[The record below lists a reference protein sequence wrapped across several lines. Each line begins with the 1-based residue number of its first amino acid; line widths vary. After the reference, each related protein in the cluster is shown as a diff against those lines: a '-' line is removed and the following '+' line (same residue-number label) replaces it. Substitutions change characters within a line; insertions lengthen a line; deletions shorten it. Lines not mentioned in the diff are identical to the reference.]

1 MKILVFSDTHGR
13 TGGMLRAI
21 AAHNPDTVL
30 HLGDCAEDM
39 RRVEKDYPMLPILKV
54 CGNCDDYPHEQETRE
69 VSLGGMKLY
78 MAHGHR
84 HRVKWELEPL
94 LLAGQCAG
102 AQMVLFGHTHRAV
115 WETFGGMY
123 VLNPGTAGIGP
134 NKTFALL
141 EIENGDVKRCEILPI
156 PEKEPKQS

>member
-1 MKILVFSDTHGR
+1 MKKILVLTGSPRKNGNTDKLAAAFEKGAREAGHETVRFEAGKKNIGGCHGCNGCWSNDHACCR
-13 TGGMLRAI
+13 
-21 AAHNPDTVL
+21 
-30 HLGDCAEDM
+30 
-39 RRVEKDYPMLPILKV
+39 KD
-54 CGNCDDYPHEQETRE
+54 DF
-69 VSLGGMKLY
+69 
-78 MAHGHR
+78 
-84 HRVKWELEPL
+84 WELEPL

-141 EIENGDVKRCEILPI
+141 EIENGDVKRCEILPV
-156 PEKEPKQS
+156 PEKN

>member
-21 AAHNPDTVL
+21 AAHDPDTVL

-39 RRVEKDYPMLPILKV
+39 KRVEKDYPMLPILKV

-69 VSLGGMKLY
+69 VSLGGMKLF

-84 HRVKWELEPL
+84 HRVKWDLEPM
-94 LLAGQCAG
+94 LLAGPVPVKRIKLVATDG
-102 AQMVLFGHTHRAV
+102 ATNYRREYIDAMDD
-115 WETFGGMY
+115 ETFSKWMEY
-123 VLNPGTAGIGP
+123 HFTICERQDLIGASHH
-134 NKTFALL
+134 TLDML
-141 EIENGDVKRCEILPI
+141 R
-156 PEKEPKQS
+156 KE